1 MVAMVAMVMEVL
13 VVVVV
18 ILIGRGDVK
27 MGRGA
32 VGRVGQDRSKVVAAA
47 VSRGRRRIPEQ
58 WPEAGGGSA
67 GRCGGAGA
75 DEGQGRNDQG

>member
-1 MVAMVAMVMEVL
+1 M
-13 VVVVV
+13 
-18 ILIGRGDVK
+18 
-27 MGRGA
+27 
-32 VGRVGQDRSKVVAAA
+32 GRVGQDRSKVVAVA

-58 WPEAGGGSA
+58 RQEAGGGSA

>member
-1 MVAMVAMVMEVL
+1 MVAMVMEVL

-47 VSRGRRRIPEQ
+47 VSRGRRQ
-58 WPEAGGGSA
+58 GG
-67 GRCGGAGA
+67 
-75 DEGQGRNDQG
+75 

>member
-1 MVAMVAMVMEVL
+1 
-13 VVVVV
+13 
-18 ILIGRGDVK
+18 
-27 MGRGA
+27 MGRG
-32 VGRVGQDRSKVVAAA
+32 GSGQGGQDHSKVVAAA

>member
-1 MVAMVAMVMEVL
+1 MALVAMVMEVL

-32 VGRVGQDRSKVVAAA
+32 VGRVGQDRSKVVAVA

-58 WPEAGGGSA
+58 RQEAGGGSA
-67 GRCGGAGA
+67 GKCGGAGA

>member
-1 MVAMVAMVMEVL
+1 MALVAMVMEVL

-18 ILIGRGDVK
+18 IVIGRGDMK
-27 MGRGA
+27 MGQGA